1 MQNKFI
7 YVVLLI
13 LIVLGGL
20 FWSRFNSESEPID
33 IPESGEVTNQVP
45 APGEEGQ
52 NVPEMVVDEHDYS
65 MVEVG
70 KHNSRTDCWVAVNGG
85 VYNLT
90 TWIDQHPGGADKILA
105 LCGKD
110 GSAAFNAQ
118 HGSSAQA
125 NATLI
130 SFKIGTLIQ

>member
-7 YVVLLI
+7 YIALLV

-20 FWSRFNSESEPID
+20 FWLRSDSSSEPID
-33 IPESGEVTNQVP
+33 APESGEVTNQVP
-45 APGEEGQ
+45 APGEENR
-52 NVPEMVVDEHDYS
+52 NVPEMVVDQVEYS
-65 MVEVG
+65 MAEVV

-90 TWIDQHPGGADKILA
+90 AWIDQHPGGADKILA

-110 GSAAFNAQ
+110 GSTAFNAQ
-118 HGSSAQA
+118 HGSSAKA
-125 NATLI
+125 NATLV
-130 SFKIGTLIQ
+130 SFKIATLIQ